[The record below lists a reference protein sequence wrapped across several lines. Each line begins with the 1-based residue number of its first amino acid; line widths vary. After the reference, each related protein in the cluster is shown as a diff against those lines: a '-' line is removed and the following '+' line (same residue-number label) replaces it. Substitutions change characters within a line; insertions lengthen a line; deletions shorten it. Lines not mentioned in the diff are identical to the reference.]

1 MRLTKQCHSC
11 KQEFRKTELV
21 DYATPGTKT
30 MYSYCSKCLEEKHK
44 REAFAKKVCM
54 IFGLKSPGPRIWTE
68 RKRLIDTYGYTDDTI
83 VDCLDYI
90 YNIEHKKKLVESIC
104 LVNPS
109 TINKMINYKQTKVRQ
124 MTQALGTE
132 TKEYV
137 VPIKEKIVQK
147 DEWNP
152 DDWLDD
158 E

>member
-30 MYSYCSKCLEEKHK
+30 MYSYCPKCLEEKHK

-104 LVNPS
+104 LVNPT
-109 TINKMINYKQTKVRQ
+109 TINKMINYKQTKARQ

-137 VPIKEKIVQK
+137 VPIKEKIIQK